1 MHTLSSASRTC
12 MASAAAVECTATV
25 LMPISRQARWIR
37 SAISPR
43 LAIRT
48 FSNTGTSLQ
57 DHQGLAELDRLAVVD
72 QHRLDGA
79 GAGRG
84 DRVHHLHRLD
94 DQQGGALGDLAAR
107 RSEEHTSEL
116 QSLMR
121 ISYAVLCLKKNK
133 KTLHNNNKLTTTS

>member
-1 MHTLSSASRTC
+1 MQTDSSARRTC
-12 MASAAAVECTATV
+12 MASASAVECTATV
-25 LMPISRQARWIR
+25 LIPISRQARWIR

-84 DRVHHLHRLD
+84 DRVH
-94 DQQGGALGDLAAR
+94 
-107 RSEEHTSEL
+107 RSEEDKSEL
-116 QSLMR
+116 Q
-121 ISYAVLCLKKNK
+121 
-133 KTLHNNNKLTTTS
+133 